1 MPADRP
7 SGPLPVPGY
16 VSPEAP
22 QLSDEAADEL
32 LTRIAGLIQQADGC
46 WLWQG
51 STTHR
56 GDPRI
61 KRHDGWAINVK
72 AFLFS
77 SALVPEGICQP
88 EHSFPLF
95 HATCP
100 ARRRCVRPEHHKFA
114 GFYVL
119 PEDEWDAWL
128 ARERVRARRALLP
141 RGQRTTGV
149 HYVRTVTHGTA
160 SHMWRLQ
167 SPEATCSSTEA
178 SVNTMLKQQGHRCA
192 RRKVLIRPRADHYL
206 AD

>member
-1 MPADRP
+1 MPADHP

-16 VSPEAP
+16 VLPEAP

-32 LTRIAGLIQQADGC
+32 LTRIAELIQQTDGC

-51 STTHR
+51 STTQR

-61 KRHDGWAINVK
+61 KRHDGWAVNLK
-72 AFLFS
+72 AFLFGN
-77 SALVPEGICQP
+77 ALVPQGICQP
-88 EHSFPLF
+88 DRSFPLF

-128 ARERVRARRALLP
+128 ARERVRARRSLLP
-141 RGQRTTGV
+141 RDQRNAGV
-149 HYVRTVTHGTA
+149 RYVMSAPLAFAAQLATLDTVEE
-160 SHMWRLQ
+160 M
-167 SPEATCSSTEA
+167 P
-178 SVNTMLKQQGHRCA
+178 
-192 RRKVLIRPRADHYL
+192 D
-206 AD
+206 